1 MSANIKKA
9 ENSTENKIKKQRRIK
24 YLVIF
29 SISCLVIVI
38 LLIIWKIQSDINRV
52 YGPTRSFE
60 QNKTTSGNMSDL
72 VGQWQ
77 RTDGGYVIEIR
88 AVDGSGILDASYYN
102 PRPINVSQSN
112 AKDSGGLL
120 EVFIEL
126 WDENYPGSTY
136 NLIYDPIRDILYGSY
151 HTPVTSQ
158 TFDVIFVR
166 VEKDRD

>member
-1 MSANIKKA
+1 MNV
-9 ENSTENKIKKQRRIK
+9 NKKQKGIK

-29 SISCLVIVI
+29 SGLSLLAVITIV
-38 LLIIWKIQSDINRV
+38 IWKIQYDINEV
-52 YGPTRSFE
+52 YGPS
-60 QNKTTSGNMSDL
+60 QNKTKTENSSAKMNDL
-72 VGQWQ
+72 IGRWQ